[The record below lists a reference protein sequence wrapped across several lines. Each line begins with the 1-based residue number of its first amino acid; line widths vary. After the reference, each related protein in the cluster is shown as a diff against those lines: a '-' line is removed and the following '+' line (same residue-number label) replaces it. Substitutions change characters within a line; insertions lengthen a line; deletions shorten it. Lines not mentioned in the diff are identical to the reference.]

1 MAGLNRVFILGRL
14 GKDPE
19 LRYLANQ
26 NKTAVCKFNVATSK
40 KFTTK
45 DTNESKEVTEWHR
58 VTIWGKLG
66 EVVHKYLHKGD
77 GAVFVGELKTSSYDK
92 DGQKHYATEIVV
104 NEVHFLPSR
113 KDATSN
119 IQNQQNSNSQQGS
132 EELPDFGNDPG
143 FGNSGGDDDIP
154 F

>member
-19 LRYLANQ
+19 LRYLANA

-45 DTNESKEVTEWHR
+45 DTNETKELTEWHR
-58 VTIWGKLG
+58 LTIWGKLG
-66 EVVHKYLHKGD
+66 ELVQKHLHKGD
-77 GAVFVGELKTSSYDK
+77 GALFVGELKTSSYDK
-92 DGQKHYATEIVV
+92 DGQKHYATEVV
-104 NEVHFLPSR
+104 VSEVHFLPSR
-113 KDATSN
+113 KEASGN
-119 IQNQQNSNSQQGS
+119 NQNQQSPSGT
-132 EELPDFGNDPG
+132 EEPPDFNNNPG
-143 FGNSGGDDDIP
+143 FGSSGGDDDIP